1 MHKSTVIGPK
11 SWINKIIY
19 HELVTI
25 VMALGTFWRDMTD
38 LTPTGLCA
46 VQRSPDLPISQD
58 QGHFLGITR
67 SGFRWLPAKRIDN
80 FTNCWFMAVQN
91 VTCFMSLISEVCC
104 LGMFRDDY
112 IVHLSYSHNHSP
124 RVSHLCIVG
133 CRRAKK
139 SCAAFQETPLPLGQS
154 VSPWSSFPRKGR
166 HLRFQL
172 QLSHIDHPRSQFAT
186 EKCCML
192 KTALQ
197 VLMCWLL

>member
-1 MHKSTVIGPK
+1 MNSSV
-11 SWINKIIY
+11 
-19 HELVTI
+19 

-58 QGHFLGITR
+58 QGHFLGMESAVD
-67 SGFRWLPAKRIDN
+67 SGGSQPRESMILPTVKL
-80 FTNCWFMAVQN
+80 MAVQN

-104 LGMFRDDY
+104 LGMFRYDY
-112 IVHLSYSHNHSP
+112 IVHLTYSHHIHSP

-154 VSPWSSFPRKGR
+154 VSPWSSFPRKGH
-166 HLRFQL
+166 HLRCQL

-186 EKCCML
+186 EKNAAC
-192 KTALQ
+192 
-197 VLMCWLL
+197 